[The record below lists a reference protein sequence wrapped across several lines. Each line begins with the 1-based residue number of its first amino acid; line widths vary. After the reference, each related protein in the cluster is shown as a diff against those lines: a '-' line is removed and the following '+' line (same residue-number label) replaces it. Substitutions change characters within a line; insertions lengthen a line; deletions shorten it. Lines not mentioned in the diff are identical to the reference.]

1 MATDNREME
10 LRVLA
15 IAERIMRERGIDR
28 TPDLESP
35 LTEDGL
41 GLDSM
46 ARLDL
51 LQEVEEVTGVNIP
64 ERYWDGHGLKNLRD
78 AARIVSKLVS

>member
-1 MATDNREME
+1 MATADEALE
-10 LRVLA
+10 QEILDIASRV
-15 IAERIMRERGIDR
+15 MRDRGIEKAP
-28 TPDLESP
+28 TLDLP

-46 ARLDL
+46 ARMEL
-51 LQEVEEVTGVNIP
+51 LQTIEEATGVNIP

-78 AARIVSKLVS
+78 TARVVSKLRT